1 MSIKIYQAYYQED
14 QLPNLDPEFTPFD
27 NTVNPV
33 NNLYELYIYKQ
44 VRELAEKAGDEMWGV
59 FSWQWKNKLQGP
71 TAKQILDHVQK
82 SKDAG
87 ADVVIFNAY
96 PWDEPEAYNVWEQ
109 GEWCHPGIAMLGAR
123 ILDTMGEDYN
133 LVMQPMDYTTYLA
146 ANYFVG
152 NKVFWD
158 GLLAFLDKFVAA
170 LDELDHLAWCE
181 QRLRELESHPSTLN
195 ILWYSGAL
203 TLGVLAGL
211 AGDKVS
217 LGFVAETEKQVSA
230 HLQSHLNV
238 LAAQDEKTQVILRHM
253 QEDEA
258 FHAQTALSAGGV
270 ELPEG
275 IKQLMSVVASIMTKT
290 SYHI

>member
-1 MSIKIYQAYYQED
+1 MMRTLGFVDRLIAEFDTALRTIIPPAHRASSRVSPAQGVAETALTPSEKKHSAGLMRVNHAGEVCAQALYQGQA
-14 QLPNLDPEFTPFD
+14 L
-27 NTVNPV
+27 
-33 NNLYELYIYKQ
+33 
-44 VRELAEKAGDEMWGV
+44 
-59 FSWQWKNKLQGP
+59 
-71 TAKQILDHVQK
+71 TAKL
-82 SKDAG
+82 A
-87 ADVVIFNAY
+87 VIK
-96 PWDEPEAYNVWEQ
+96 EQ
-109 GEWCHPGIAMLGAR
+109 M
-123 ILDTMGEDYN
+123 T
-133 LVMQPMDYTTYLA
+133 Q
-146 ANYFVG
+146 
-152 NKVFWD
+152 
-158 GLLAFLDKFVAA
+158 AA

>member
-170 LDELDHLAWCE
+170 LDELDDEDKELLHSSAGYGPNPKLDYTGFICERLISTYLVKEEANLA
-181 QRLRELESHPSTLN
+181 
-195 ILWYSGAL
+195 I
-203 TLGVLAGL
+203 
-211 AGDKVS
+211 
-217 LGFVAETEKQVSA
+217 SA
-230 HLQSHLNV
+230 WR
-238 LAAQDEKTQVILRHM
+238 DQVIPFSDTKHDAVQSMDKEKMLQWNINRRAKGAKIA
-253 QEDEA
+253 QEWINQV
-258 FHAQTALSAGGV
+258 F
-270 ELPEG
+270 
-275 IKQLMSVVASIMTKT
+275 
-290 SYHI
+290 